1 MEPVETEEVDSLEPD
16 EPLDE
21 GALDLDELTYEEQEI
36 VDPLEPDEPLDE
48 DGPVLVAV
56 EDPDDMNKMMSMF
69 RMLPDEEIAN
79 RFGRHKFTDAT
90 AAGTR
95 AVRRKFLETALWL
108 DQVLPPCRAKA
119 MALTELESCESWA
132 IKAVLERAPVMSE

>member
-1 MEPVETEEVDSLEPD
+1 MEPVETEEVDSL
-16 EPLDE
+16 
-21 GALDLDELTYEEQEI
+21 DLDELTYEEQGI

-48 DGPVLVAV
+48 ESKEDDPILIAV
-56 EDPDDMNKMMSMF
+56 EDPEDPDKMMSMF
-69 RMLPDEEIAN
+69 RMVSDEELAS
-79 RFGRHKFTDAT
+79 RFGRHKYTDST

-95 AVRRKFLETALWL
+95 AVRRKFLEMATWI
-108 DQVLPPCRAKA
+108 DIVIPPGRAKA